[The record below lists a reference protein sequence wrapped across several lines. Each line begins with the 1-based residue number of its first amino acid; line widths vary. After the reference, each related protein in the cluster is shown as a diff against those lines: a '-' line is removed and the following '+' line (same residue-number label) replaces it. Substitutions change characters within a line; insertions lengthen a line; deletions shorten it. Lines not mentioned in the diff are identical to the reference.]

1 MLQYRHPDRESILT
15 GGKNVT
21 KNIKGLMQALQQ
33 SINEAILDSHDVAA
47 AMSALKRTG
56 KCPVFTIDISMQDP
70 PDAGREEEEDAPL
83 LVDDEP
89 LSRTAETCNIET
101 PHIETRNTEELVLS
115 DWDVQFLAVLGIRD
129 PSWAQNTGP
138 LK

>member
-1 MLQYRHPDRESILT
+1 M
-15 GGKNVT
+15 T

-47 AMSALKRTG
+47 AMAALKRTG

-70 PDAGREEEEDAPL
+70 PDDARDEEEDAPL

-89 LSRTAETCNIET
+89 LIPAADAPAFEARTTG
-101 PHIETRNTEELVLS
+101 TRNTEELVLS
-115 DWDVQFLAVLGIRD
+115 DWDVEFLAVLGIRD
-129 PSWAQNTGP
+129 PSWSQDGSR
-138 LK
+138 

>member
-1 MLQYRHPDRESILT
+1 MLQHRHPDRESILT
-15 GGKNVT
+15 GGKDVT
-21 KNIKGLMQALQQ
+21 KNMKGLMQALQQ

-70 PDAGREEEEDAPL
+70 PDAARNEEEDASL
-83 LVDDEP
+83 LVDDETLTP
-89 LSRTAETCNIET
+89 AAETYDVDTHNT
-101 PHIETRNTEELVLS
+101 ETRYAEELVLS
-115 DWDVQFLAVLGIRD
+115 DWDVEFLAVLGIRD
-129 PSWAQNTGP
+129 PSWSQDAGP

>member
-1 MLQYRHPDRESILT
+1 
-15 GGKNVT
+15 VT
-21 KNIKGLMQALQQ
+21 KNLKGLMQALQQ

-47 AMSALKRTG
+47 AMAALKRTG

-70 PDAGREEEEDAPL
+70 PGAVRDDDDDAPL

-89 LSRTAETCNIET
+89 LLPAADIRNIEARNT
-101 PHIETRNTEELVLS
+101 EPRNTEELVLS
-115 DWDVQFLAVLGIRD
+115 DWDVEFLALLGIRD
-129 PSWAQNTGP
+129 PSWSQDGSP

>member
-1 MLQYRHPDRESILT
+1 M
-15 GGKNVT
+15 T

-47 AMSALKRTG
+47 AMAALKRTG
-56 KCPVFTIDISMQDP
+56 KCPMFTIDISMQDP
-70 PDAGREEEEDAPL
+70 PDAARDEEEDAPL

-89 LSRTAETCNIET
+89 LIPAASPEDKDARNMEATTES
-101 PHIETRNTEELVLS
+101 RNTEELVLS
-115 DWDVQFLAVLGIRD
+115 DSDVEFLAVLGIRD
-129 PSWAQNTGP
+129 PSWSQDAGP